1 MIRIGV
7 TGASGRMGRAIARLA
22 RADPDL
28 AIAALIER
36 ADSPAIGTEIEGALV
51 TSDVRAPCD
60 VLIDFSHASATA
72 SIVKAATSAKRP
84 LVVGTTGLPE
94 PALVA
99 IGSHAAVAPVVHAPN
114 MSAGVTLLFELAAQA
129 ARVLGPDY
137 DAEIVEMHHR
147 HKRDAPSGTA
157 ARLAE
162 VVARAKG
169 LGPDAIVHGR
179 SGEPGARPQQEIGV
193 FALRGGD
200 VVGDHTLVLAADGER
215 LELGHRATSRDVFAR
230 GALRAAKWV
239 ASAPPG
245 LYDMRDVLGL
255 AR

>member
-1 MIRIGV
+1 MIRIGI

-22 RADPDL
+22 RADSEV

-36 ADSPAIGTEIEGALV
+36 ADSPAIDTEIEGVVV
-51 TSDVRAPCD
+51 TSTVGACD

-72 SIVKAATSAKRP
+72 AIVKAATAAKRP

-94 PALVA
+94 AALVA

-114 MSAGVTLLFELAAQA
+114 MSVGVTVLFELAAQA

-147 HKRDAPSGTA
+147 HKKDAPSGTA

-169 LGPDAIVHGR
+169 LGPDSIVYGR
-179 SGEPGARPQQEIGV
+179 SGEPGARPQEQIGV

-230 GALRAAKWV
+230 GAIRAAKWV
-239 ASAPPG
+239 AGAPPG